1 MSDLTQHRYLPTI
14 LRDAAQYRMLR
25 DIVRQDPNV
34 GPGTLDLLRECFR
47 ATDRDEARGLRG
59 VPRRA

>member
-1 MSDLTQHRYLPTI
+1 MSDLTQHRYLPAI

-47 ATDRDEARGLRG
+47 GDRDEARVLREI
-59 VPRRA
+59 PRTA